1 MYKLLNYLLVPLFF
15 WYTSPVAAVPEVAT
29 ILKIAD
35 SFRLPIATARV
46 ETVVELYKNEVL
58 EKSREYRVY
67 LKPGRRSLVLFRSP
81 QEAGQ
86 KVLMVAEN
94 FWMLMPNSRR
104 PIRITPI
111 QKLLG
116 EAATGDIATLTWS
129 EYYSGTLAKADTD
142 YQGIPALNLAL
153 DSKVKGTTYAHID
166 LWVARDDYAPLA
178 ADLYVQSGKLAKQ
191 AKFITETVANQ
202 RRVVRMTLLDR
213 LQHHRRTEVKMLSV
227 TAAELPDKYFNPM
240 FLIRNNLEE
249 TK

>member
-1 MYKLLNYLLVPLFF
+1 MSKLLNYLIIIFLFG
-15 WYTSPVAAVPEVAT
+15 YANSVASLPEVAT
-29 ILKIAD
+29 ILKVAD
-35 SFRLPIATARV
+35 SFRLPTATARV
-46 ETVVELYKNEVL
+46 ETLVELYKNEVL

-86 KVLMVAEN
+86 KVLMVEEN

-129 EYYSGTLAKADTD
+129 EYYSGTLVEADTD
-142 YQGIPALNLAL
+142 YQGTPALSLAL

-191 AKFITETVANQ
+191 AKFITETVAGQ

-213 LQHHRRTEVKMLSV
+213 LQRQRRTEVKMLSV

-249 TK
+249 TE

>member
-1 MYKLLNYLLVPLFF
+1 MYKLPYYLSMALLC
-15 WYTSPVAAVPEVAT
+15 WYSNQVAAVPEVAT
-29 ILKIAD
+29 ILKTAD
-35 SFRLPIATARV
+35 SFRLPTATARV
-46 ETVVELYKNEVL
+46 ETRVELYKDNVL
-58 EKSREYRVY
+58 DKTREYRVY

-86 KVLMVAEN
+86 KVLMVKEN

-129 EYYSGTLAKADTD
+129 EYYNGTLIKADTD
-142 YQGIPALNLAL
+142 YQGIPALSLAL
-153 DSKVKGTTYAHID
+153 DSKVKGTTYTHID
-166 LWVARDDYAPLA
+166 LWVTRDDYAPLA

-191 AKFITETVANQ
+191 AKFITEFVTNQ

-213 LQHHRRTEVKMLSV
+213 LQHHRRTEVNMLSV

-249 TK
+249 IE

>member
-1 MYKLLNYLLVPLFF
+1 MYKLSYYFGVALFC
-15 WYTSPVAAVPEVAT
+15 WCTSQVAALPEVAT
-29 ILKIAD
+29 ILKTAD
-35 SFRLPIATARV
+35 SFRLPTATARV
-46 ETVVELYKNEVL
+46 ETLVELYKNDVL
-58 EKSREYRVY
+58 EKTREYRVY

-86 KVLMVAEN
+86 KVLMVKEN

-129 EYYSGTLAKADTD
+129 EYYNGTLVKADTD
-142 YQGIPALNLAL
+142 YQGTPALSLAL

-166 LWVARDDYAPLA
+166 LWLARDDYAPLA

-191 AKFITETVANQ
+191 AKFITETVADQ

-213 LQHHRRTEVKMLSV
+213 LQHNRRTEVKMLSV

-249 TK
+249 TE

>member
-1 MYKLLNYLLVPLFF
+1 MYKQLNYFLMPLVF
-15 WYTSPVAAVPEVAT
+15 WYANPVIALPEVAAM
-29 ILKIAD
+29 LQAAD
-35 SFRLPIATARV
+35 SFRLPTATARV
-46 ETVVELYKNEVL
+46 ETIVELYKDEVL
-58 EKSREYRVY
+58 EKTREYRVY

-86 KVLMVAEN
+86 KVLMVEEN

-129 EYYSGTLAKADTD
+129 EYYRGTLMPTAAN
-142 YQGIPALNLAL
+142 YQGTPALSLSL

-166 LWVARDDYAPLA
+166 LWVDRKDYAPLA

-191 AKFITETVANQ
+191 AKFITATVAGQ
-202 RRVVRMTLLDR
+202 RRVVRMTLLDH

-249 TK
+249 TE